1 MFSSKTLKSAKKKI
15 VFWFLS
21 GSLNFLNHMT
31 FIWPTML
38 LDSPHLLN
46 CWFSDKAHLA
56 GFHTGHDCCGPNPSG
71 IVPGAPPQRFQTHLI
86 PSNPRSSFIIIN
98 THVEHNANHN
108 FLKLLLFW
116 WYYVLFC
123 VPQRSSATHDAHV
136 LWKLMV
142 SSPTK
147 AHAHVTLLIERGQI
161 RVAFSFTGIAA
172 QLQCNRTQTTS
183 YR

>member
-123 VPQRSSATHDAHV
+123 VPQRSSATHGK
-136 LWKLMV
+136 LWKLWKRTHYRP
-142 SSPTK
+142 SSAKT
-147 AHAHVTLLIERGQI
+147 HMQVTLLPEHVRTQG
-161 RVAFSFTGIAA
+161 RVAFTFTGFEA
-172 QLQCNRTQTTS
+172 QL
-183 YR
+183 